1 MCYTTSTPRLI
12 AWTSVCAGG
21 RKDPKPIAFGVELEI
36 DKLWL
41 TSDADYSKRYYD
53 LVATVAHHG
62 KTLASG
68 HYTVRPAACCGSMVG
83 F

>member
-1 MCYTTSTPRLI
+1 MVNPCIIHCTGPPKD
-12 AWTSVCAGG
+12 
-21 RKDPKPIAFGVELEI
+21 RKAVSFEAELEI
-36 DKLWL
+36 KREWL
-41 TSDADYSKRYYD
+41 SRDADYNVRHYD
-53 LVATVAHHG
+53 LIATVAHHG